1 MELIIDFES
10 IGDASKKDWL
20 LKALKLMGI
29 SYEIKEFP
37 QSREGYNRDLQ
48 AGNAEIDE
56 GNYITAEELKKQAG
70 KW

>member
-29 SYEIKEFP
+29 SYEIKEFS
-37 QSREGYNRDLQ
+37 QSREVYNRDLQ
-48 AGNAEIDE
+48 AGNAEIEE
-56 GNYITAEELKKQAG
+56 GNYITAEEVKKQAG